1 MPGQCKYSY
10 VSFLGISD
18 PEVLSITYMQYEEIN
33 LSYIHFEHDYSLYLQ
48 ETLLTAIKKWII
60 VKSI

>member
-18 PEVLSITYMQYEEIN
+18 PEVFKYHVHAVQGNQLVMHS
-33 LSYIHFEHDYSLYLQ
+33 F
-48 ETLLTAIKKWII
+48 
-60 VKSI
+60 

>member
-1 MPGQCKYSY
+1 
-10 VSFLGISD
+10 
-18 PEVLSITYMQYEEIN
+18 MQYKEIN

-48 ETLLTAIKKWII
+48 ENFLTTIKKWIT